1 MMSDIMSLLALDETS
16 GVKRFCMLNRLKDV
30 RIYQRVAESLDPE
43 ELISYEEYL
52 SLVDAI
58 LRCEHHWPPA
68 RRIEIRKTFSQKRR
82 IVYNYPTSEMFVLRV
97 LNYYLFRRFKRL
109 ISPAYFPSQG
119 RSPSQCLDYLL
130 ERLERYSRVN
140 ECPTSDLYGLH
151 MDISDYFNSIDPDR
165 LFERLP
171 EELQA
176 DEAFRELYKQT
187 IQSNICLLYDGTV
200 AKRRGGMA
208 GFPIAAFFA
217 AIYLSEMD
225 EHIVKLGIPY
235 ARYSDDI
242 LFFNSDENSLTALN
256 AYLEQFLKDSGLVV
270 NQPKTVKINP
280 GEPWTFIGFEV
291 HNSTVDIAPH
301 AEEKIKRRIGRWA
314 RRLRKRVEQ
323 GYGRPLRRSSPEKAA
338 AALIRRINR
347 ALFKPIKDKYCWA
360 RWAFP
365 TINTTKRLEALDV
378 YIQEKIR
385 YVYTGRYSRANYRIL
400 PYERLAAMG
409 YKSLM
414 KLYHLYQ
421 YRPDDY
427 QAFLDGFAA
436 ESPVISPIAQ

>member
-1 MMSDIMSLLALDETS
+1 
-16 GVKRFCMLNRLKDV
+16 MLNRLKDA
-30 RIYQRVAESLDPE
+30 RIYQRVADSLDPE
-43 ELISYEEYL
+43 ALISYEEYL

-58 LRCEHHWPPA
+58 LRREYRWPPA

-82 IVYNYPTSEMFVLRV
+82 IVYNYPKAEMFVLRA
-97 LNYYLFRRFKRL
+97 LNYYLFRKFRRL

-119 RSPSQCLDYLL
+119 RSPSQCLKFLMDK
-130 ERLERYSRVN
+130 LERYSNVTGI
-140 ECPTSDLYGLH
+140 PTDCLYGLH
-151 MDISDYFNSIDPDR
+151 VDISDYFNSIDPDR
-165 LFERLP
+165 LFDRLP

-176 DEAFRELYKQT
+176 DEVFRELYKQT
-187 IQSNICLLYDGTV
+187 IQSDTCLLYDGT
-200 AKRRGGMA
+200 AAERKGGMA

-217 AIYLSEMD
+217 AIYLSAMD
-225 EHIVKLGIPY
+225 EHFAKLGIPY
-235 ARYSDDI
+235 VRYSDDI
-242 LFFNSDENSLTALN
+242 LFFTTDENSLTVLN
-256 AYLEQFLKDSGLVV
+256 DYLEQFLKESGLAV
-270 NQPKTVKINP
+270 NQPKTVKITP

-291 HNSTVDIAPH
+291 HNGTVDIAPL

-323 GYGRPLRRSSPEKAA
+323 GYGKQMRKSSPEKTA

-365 TINTTKRLEALDV
+365 TINTTRRLEALDI

-385 YVYTGRYSRANYRIL
+385 YVYTGRYTRANFRIL
-400 PYERLAAMG
+400 PYGRLAAMG

-427 QAFLDGFAA
+427 QAFLDEFASD
-436 ESPVISPIAQ
+436 SPVISPIAQ